1 MFHAEEMMLEQI
13 LLVVRSSNFYDLL
26 PQLQDEEWLNYSS
39 ECYVS
44 GHNVPEK

>member
-1 MFHAEEMMLEQI
+1 MFQAGEMVLEQI
-13 LLVVRSSNFYDLL
+13 LLVDRSSNFYDLL
-26 PQLQDEEWLNYSS
+26 PQLQDEEWLNCSS